1 MQSHQII
8 TFLTSFEIEIS
19 FMLLLT
25 SSKLEDAISFQLEEE
40 NNIRSAFV
48 IHFEAGFWMQSTAN

>member
-1 MQSHQII
+1 MQSHQRI

-25 SSKLEDAISFQLEEE
+25 SSELEDAISFQLEEE

-48 IHFEAGFWMQSTAN
+48 ILL